1 MNEFSKEIIE
11 IEGKEYTLFLNRQG
25 IVALEKF
32 TRQEKAQIENL
43 QKTYSEI
50 EKGEFVEIKDDT
62 NPFEGLEDFS
72 VNVSELQDKIYEK
85 LFWIMLQ
92 TTQKISFSEARELYA
107 KAKEEYGS
115 QVIALCDQMLED
127 ANVDKVTVEEKKE
140 TKKLAALRPT
150 K

>member
-32 TRQEKAQIENL
+32 TRQEKAKLDEL
-43 QKTYSEI
+43 QKMYEEI
-50 EKGEFVEIKDDT
+50 GTNEFVEIKDDT
-62 NPFEGLEDFS
+62 NPFEGLADF
-72 VNVSELQDKIYEK
+72 NAINELQDKIYEK

-92 TTQKISFSEARELYA
+92 TTQKISFSEAKELYA

-115 QVIALCDQMLED
+115 QVVALCDQMLED
-127 ANVDKVTVEEKKE
+127 ANNDKVSIEDNKDL
-140 TKKLAALRPT
+140 KKLTALRPT

>member
-32 TRQEKAQIENL
+32 TRGEKQEIANI
-43 QKTYSEI
+43 QKTYEEV
-50 EKGEFVEIKDDT
+50 EKGNVVQIDDTT
-62 NPFEGLEDFS
+62 NPFDGLEDF
-72 VNVSELQDKIYEK
+72 NVEGIRDRIYEK
-85 LFWIMLQ
+85 LFWIMLN
-92 TTQKISFSEARELYA
+92 TTHKLSFSEAKELYA
-107 KAKEEYGS
+107 KAKQEYGN

-127 ANVDKVTVEEKKE
+127 ANLDRVTIEDNKE
-140 TKKLAALRPT
+140 TKKLEALRPT